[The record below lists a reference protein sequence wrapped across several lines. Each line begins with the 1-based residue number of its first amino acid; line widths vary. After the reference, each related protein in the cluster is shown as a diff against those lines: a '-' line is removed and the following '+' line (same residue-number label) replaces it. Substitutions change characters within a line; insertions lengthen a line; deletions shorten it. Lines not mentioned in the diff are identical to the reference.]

1 MNETT
6 QTQPTQKKSN
16 SILNTFKVV
25 AEILLVIGFIVFE
38 EIIWKKAVVPFKEW
52 VAGFKTIQRLQTW
65 IEAQN
70 TITTLGFFL
79 APFVVAEAL
88 GIWSTGQLVVGHVGT
103 AIFLYVLK
111 IPVAG
116 GAFWVFSFSKEKLL
130 TLDWFKTAYELI
142 MKGFDWVK
150 ATKIYGKVQA
160 RITKVKEYIANLK
173 GEGDGIGSRFTNI
186 YKELKKLFEK
196 K

>member
-6 QTQPTQKKSN
+6 QTTQTTKKSN
-16 SILNTFKVV
+16 SILNIFKVL
-25 AEILLVIGFIVFE
+25 AEVLLVIGFIVFE
-38 EIIWKKAVVPFKEW
+38 ELIWKKAVVPFKEW
-52 VAGFKTIQRLQTW
+52 IAGFKIIAKAQAW
-65 IEAQN
+65 IEQQN
-70 TITTLGFFL
+70 TISTLVFFL
-79 APFVVAEAL
+79 APFVLAEAL
-88 GIWSTGQLVVGHVGT
+88 GIWSTGQLVVGNIGFAV
-103 AIFLYVLK
+103 FLYALK

-142 MKGFDWVK
+142 IKGFDWVK

-160 RITKVKEYIANLK
+160 RIIKIKEYIANLK

-186 YKELKKLFEK
+186 YKELKKLFDK